1 MSVHSRCVRL
11 ACGSGV
17 SADLCRISVLCHC
30 SCALALVQLRAPS
43 SRSMCDNQVRAAC
56 ADRAAAH
63 IFVSL
68 DAEFGMHVS
77 CHRNVDPDLWVDSL
91 LAVQGAVTK
100 TCGKRAR
107 ISCLLLGCL
116 SRARPAHNAARGPRL
131 GDAMVRLDCAER

>member
-1 MSVHSRCVRL
+1 MSVHSRCVRP

-30 SCALALVQLRAPS
+30 SCALTLVQLRAPS
-43 SRSMCDNQVRAAC
+43 SRSMCDNQVNAAC

-68 DAEFGMHVS
+68 DAEFGMHLS
-77 CHRNVDPDLWVDSL
+77 SHRNVDPDLWVDSL

-100 TCGKRAR
+100 TCGRGREIRAF
-107 ISCLLLGCL
+107 CWGC
-116 SRARPAHNAARGPRL
+116 
-131 GDAMVRLDCAER
+131 